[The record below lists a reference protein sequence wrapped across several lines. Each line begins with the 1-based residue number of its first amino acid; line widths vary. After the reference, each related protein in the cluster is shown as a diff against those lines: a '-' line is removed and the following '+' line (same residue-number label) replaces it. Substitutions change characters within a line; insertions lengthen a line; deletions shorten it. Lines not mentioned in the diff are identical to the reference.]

1 VLRFDKVAYAHPEQ
15 VKANR
20 DFIAADGYLPH
31 ALAAIQSIR
40 NHPAIDQKRLFLAGH
55 SLGGTVAP
63 RVAAAEPSLAGTV
76 IRAGGTEPLH
86 WAAVPPAPLHR
97 VPQPTD
103 PSGPGSMIDTMTALA
118 ERVDSPD
125 LSSETPPASF
135 PSACPRHTGSTCAAE
150 PKTWDTKGPYGGAKY
165 PASLLTTKV

>member
-1 VLRFDKVAYAHPEQ
+1 MLRFDKVTYAHPEQ

-20 DFIAADGYLPH
+20 DFIAADEYLPH
-31 ALAAIQSIR
+31 ALAAIQSLR
-40 NHPAIDQKRLFLAGH
+40 NHPAIDQKRVFLAGH

-63 RVAAAEPSLAGTV
+63 RVAATEPSLAGTV

-103 PSGPGSMIDTMTALA
+103 PSRPGSMIDAMTALA

-125 LSSETPPASF
+125 LSSETSASEL
-135 PSACPRHTGSTCAAE
+135 PLGLPT
-150 PKTWDTKGPYGGAKY
+150 PYWLDLRG
-165 PASLLTTKV
+165 